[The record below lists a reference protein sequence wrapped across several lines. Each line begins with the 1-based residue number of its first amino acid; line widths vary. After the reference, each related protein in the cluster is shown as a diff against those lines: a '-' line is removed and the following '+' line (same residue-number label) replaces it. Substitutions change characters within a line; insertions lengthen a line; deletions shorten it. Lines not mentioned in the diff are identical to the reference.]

1 MKKVLSVLLATLMFL
16 TLLMPLS
23 VFAANGPYPTD
34 WENLTAEEIN
44 NFENM
49 SCIAMIDYFTGNVEF
64 IYPATD
70 YTKEVSTW
78 IKYNEKTNTL
88 TLNQWKS
95 RSILFM
101 AGMGDDFKIKLV
113 GKNQLGC
120 IASSDMSWGGSVTV
134 TGNGHLTLNKN
145 FEHPVA
151 VELDV
156 SGTGKGFF
164 KVGKNASLEAYGY
177 TDAETKEKEP
187 AIAVY
192 GSAETDTSKTIIFEG
207 KVEGEKSVAKEYN
220 ANTYETA
227 MVYPVTNVRDY
238 IKEHIWEKDGEIY
251 VGTQVSFDTFDVAEV
266 VFDQAL
272 NNYVLLPVK
281 PENQNI
287 GNYEFW
293 PLDEDKI
300 PETILSI
307 SEEPI
312 SMDVCLDEN
321 DKKCVFRDFSNDC
334 TKIEVYEILEHE
346 KYGDLALLYSPK
358 NTYKELKIV
367 STKIAYNHVNYS
379 DVIKIHFDT
388 ALPGTVKLKSAANA
402 YGGIKV
408 SWEPVANAV
417 QYRVY
422 RKDIEAGFGWEQLKT
437 TTETSWLDQSVGEGN
452 RYLYTVRA
460 ENTLGLGGYN
470 KTGMGDTYIQAPSV
484 KASVAENGIK
494 VKWGKKPLST
504 GYEVYRSEYVNG
516 KWSGWT
522 KIATI
527 TSNKSTYTDTKI
539 KPGTTYRYTVR
550 NVLDANIKSGFK
562 ATSGVVFLKA
572 PTVKIANAATG
583 VKVSWSKVAGAKNY
597 VIYRAE
603 YRNGAWSD
611 WGAVNVVGEVNSY
624 VDKTAKTN
632 TKYVYTVL
640 AVNGDSVSTYKES
653 PEMVY
658 IAAPTVKIANASN
671 GIKVSWNKISGA
683 TGYTI
688 YRSEYANGKWSGW
701 KNMGT
706 AKADKSSWTD
716 KSVKSGV
723 AYKYKVRTVKNKLAS
738 SYKASSAIRFLSVPT
753 VKIANASDGVK
764 VSWNK
769 ISGAKNYIVYRSEY
783 TAKTK
788 SWSKLKKIGT
798 VGAVTSYVDKTAK
811 SGVQYKYT
819 VKAVNGKSNS
829 TYKLSAQLLYLAAPT
844 TKISNASNGIKVSW
858 SKSAGAKSYAV
869 YRSQYD
875 TKNKKWSSWS
885 SVATAKSDK
894 TSWTDKKAKAG
905 VTYRYAVCPVN
916 GKITSAKKATAG
928 LVRLQQPTVKVAN
941 VNEGV
946 KLSWNKISG
955 AKSYT
960 PYRSELVD
968 GKWTSWEKLGS
979 VKSCSFVD
987 KTVVD
992 GATYRYMVRAV
1003 NSKSLSSYK
1012 ASANILV
1019 PVKNDV
1025 VTEDVTGSV
1034 VYVTPTGERYH
1045 LDKECGGENSTAT
1058 SLEEAKNSGLT
1069 PCQKCAQ

>member
-23 VFAANGPYPTD
+23 VFAENGPYPTD
-34 WENLTAEEIN
+34 WDNITAEEIN
-44 NFENM
+44 NLENM
-49 SCIAMIDYFTGNVEF
+49 SCIAMIDYFTGEVGI

-70 YTKEVSTW
+70 YTKEISTW
-78 IKYNEKTNTL
+78 ITYNEKTNTL

-113 GKNQLGC
+113 GKNKLGC

-134 TGNGHLTLNKN
+134 TGNGHLTLNEN

-177 TDAETKEKEP
+177 TEAETKEKEP

-312 SMDVCLDEN
+312 SMDVCIDEN
-321 DKKCVFRDFSNDC
+321 DKECVFRDFSNDC
-334 TKIEVYEILEHE
+334 SKIEVYEVIEHE
-346 KYGDLALLYSPK
+346 TYGTLALLYNSK

-379 DVIKIHFDT
+379 NPIKVHFDT
-388 ALPGTVKLKSAANA
+388 ELPATVKLKSAANA

-494 VKWGKKPLST
+494 VNWAKKPLST

-611 WGAVNVVGEVNSY
+611 LGAVNVVGEVNSY

-653 PEMVY
+653 QEMIY

-671 GIKVSWNKISGA
+671 GIKVSWSKVSGA
-683 TGYTI
+683 TGYTV
-688 YRSEYANGKWSGW
+688 YRSQYSGGKWSGW

-723 AYKYKVRTVKNKLAS
+723 QYRYTVRTVSGKSVS
-738 SYKASSAIRFLSVPT
+738 SFKATSGLVYLSTPT
-753 VKIANASDGVK
+753 VKIANASTGVK
-764 VSWNK
+764 VTWGK
-769 ISGAKNYIVYRSEY
+769 VAGAKNYIVYRSELSNG
-783 TAKTK
+783 K
-788 SWSKLKKIGT
+788 WSGWKQISK
-798 VGAVTSYVDKTAK
+798 VGAVTSTVDKTAK
-811 SGVQYKYT
+811 SGVYYKYT
-819 VKAVNGKSNS
+819 VKAVNGSS
-829 TYKLSAQLLYLAAPT
+829 TGAYKASSQLLYLAQPT
-844 TKISNASNGIKVSW
+844 TKITNASNGIKVSW
-858 SKSAGAKSYAV
+858 TKSTGSKGYTI
-869 YRSQYD
+869 YRSEL
-875 TKNKKWSSWS
+875 KNGKWSSWKTMGTAA
-885 SVATAKSDK
+885 ATK
-894 TSWTDKKAKAG
+894 TSWVDKSAKAG
-905 VTYRYAVCPVN
+905 VQYKYTVRAINGNVKSTYTATSGLIRLAQPAV
-916 GKITSAKKATAG
+916 KAT
-928 LVRLQQPTVKVAN
+928 LNENSIKV
-941 VNEGV
+941 
-946 KLSWNKISG
+946 SWNKISG

-960 PYRSELVD
+960 VYRSELVD
-968 GKWTSWEKLGS
+968 GKWTSWAIVSSQTAL
-979 VKSCSFVD
+979 SFTDSAV
-987 KTVVD
+987 TE
-992 GATYRYMVRAV
+992 GATYRYTVRAV
-1003 NSKSLSSYK
+1003 NGKSLSSFV
-1012 ASANILV
+1012 ASANVII
-1019 PVKNDV
+1019 PA
-1025 VTEDVTGSV
+1025 TQEDVA
-1034 VYVTPTGERYH
+1034 
-1045 LDKECGGENSTAT
+1045 ENVA
-1058 SLEEAKNSGLT
+1058 
-1069 PCQKCAQ
+1069 